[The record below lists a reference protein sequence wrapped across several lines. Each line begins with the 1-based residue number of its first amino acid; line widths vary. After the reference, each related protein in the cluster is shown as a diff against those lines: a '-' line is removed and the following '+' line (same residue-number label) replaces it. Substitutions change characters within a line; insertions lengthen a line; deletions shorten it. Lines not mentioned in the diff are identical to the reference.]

1 METLQ
6 DRIDLRKKVDEWAE
20 ITIDKFQKSIKK
32 QGIGVSN
39 DLIDSFTKQVIT
51 DRDEMVALLI
61 KFKFYGRLRDM
72 GVGRGIK
79 AFERSGNAADRR
91 GANSGAKVS
100 YVNRKPRKWYNKT
113 KTAQLYR
120 LREILG
126 EDIGREATSYI
137 NDAFNQMGDV
147 NMNI

>member
-1 METLQ
+1 MESLQ
-6 DRIDLRKKVDEWAE
+6 SRLDLKKKVEQWADF
-20 ITIDKFQKSIKK
+20 TIEKFQKAIRK

-39 DLIDSFTKQVIT
+39 DLVDSFTKQVIT
-51 DRDEMVALLI
+51 DRDEMVAMLI

-79 AFERSGNAADRR
+79 AFERSGNAADKRAAR
-91 GANSGAKVS
+91 TGAKVS
-100 YVNRKPRKWYNKT
+100 YVNRKPKKWYNKT

-126 EDIGREATSYI
+126 EDIGGEATSYI
-137 NDAFNQMGDV
+137 NDTFNQMGV
-147 NMNI
+147 QNINI

>member
-1 METLQ
+1 MESFQ
-6 DRIDLRKKVDEWAE
+6 SRIDLKEKVNKWAD
-20 ITIDKFQKSIKK
+20 ITIEKFQKSIRK

-51 DRDEMVALLI
+51 ERDEMVAMLI

-72 GVGRGIK
+72 GVGRGIS
-79 AFERSGNAADRR
+79 AHERTGNAADRR
-91 GANSGAKVS
+91 GASIGAKVS
-100 YVNRKPRKWYNKT
+100 YVNRKPKKWYNKT

-126 EDIGREATSYI
+126 QDIGKEATSYI
-137 NDAFNQMGDV
+137 NDAFNQMGV
-147 NMNI
+147 QNINI

>member
-1 METLQ
+1 MESFQ
-6 DRIDLRKKVDEWAE
+6 DRMDLRKKVEEWAD
-20 ITIDKFQKSIKK
+20 ITIQKFQKSIRK

-39 DLIDSFTKQVIT
+39 ELIDSFTKQVIT
-51 DRDEMVALLI
+51 YRDEMVAMLI

-72 GVGRGIK
+72 GVGRGIS
-79 AFERSGNAADRR
+79 AFERTGNAADRR
-91 GANSGAKVS
+91 GARAGANVS
-100 YVNRKPRKWYNKT
+100 YVNRKPKKWYNKT

-137 NDAFNQMGDV
+137 NDAFNKMGAI